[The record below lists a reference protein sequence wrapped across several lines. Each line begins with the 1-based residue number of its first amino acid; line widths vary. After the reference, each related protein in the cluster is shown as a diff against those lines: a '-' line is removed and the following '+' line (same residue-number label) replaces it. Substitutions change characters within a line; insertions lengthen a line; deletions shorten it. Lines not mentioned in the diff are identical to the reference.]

1 MIKTSKIPTLLG
13 IIILLIG
20 TFAGVFFLNMNQVF
34 QIGADVATTPKS
46 VRIGNITNNS
56 ATVSWSTDKETTSFL
71 NWGESQG
78 SITKIEKESETDE
91 KFFNH
96 AINLAGL
103 KANTTYFFKINS
115 DGTDYDNNN
124 VPWQF
129 TTGDELSINPNLTPI
144 SGSVITSSGRP
155 GGHSLV
161 YITINGYLMSTLTS
175 SSGNFVFQLG
185 STRTPNLKGYQEINE
200 SQTLLEIS
208 VQGEP
213 GEVATA
219 SIFPQSARPVPPII
233 FGQNYDHRNLPAN
246 GDGISPSADLSLP
259 ENATAESKFNVATTS
274 GTTAPT
280 SVILESLTDG
290 EVITS
295 DKPQFFGKGPG
306 GETITVTVESEN
318 PVTETVQIP
327 QNGSWSWTVPTNLA
341 PGAHKITISWVDAK
355 GITRKLIRNFEVQ
368 ASELPA
374 FEASAS
380 ATPTASGAGTPK
392 PTATAK
398 PTASA
403 TAQPV
408 PVTGGLTPTFLLSIM
423 GIVVTVFSFAIWK
436 LADN

>member
-1 MIKTSKIPTLLG
+1 M
-13 IIILLIG
+13 
-20 TFAGVFFLNMNQVF
+20 
-34 QIGADVATTPKS
+34 
-46 VRIGNITNNS
+46 
-56 ATVSWSTDKETTSFL
+56 
-71 NWGESQG
+71 
-78 SITKIEKESETDE
+78 
-91 KFFNH
+91 
-96 AINLAGL
+96 
-103 KANTTYFFKINS
+103 
-115 DGTDYDNNN
+115 
-124 VPWQF
+124 
-129 TTGDELSINPNLTPI
+129 
-144 SGSVITSSGRP
+144 
-155 GGHSLV
+155 
-161 YITINGYLMSTLTS
+161 
-175 SSGNFVFQLG
+175 
-185 STRTPNLKGYQEINE
+185 
-200 SQTLLEIS
+200 
-208 VQGEP
+208 
-213 GEVATA
+213 
-219 SIFPQSARPVPPII
+219 
-233 FGQNYDHRNLPAN
+233 
-246 GDGISPSADLSLP
+246 
-259 ENATAESKFNVATTS
+259 
-274 GTTAPT
+274 
-280 SVILESLTDG
+280 ESLTDG